1 MNRNMPG
8 IHTVA
13 KLLFPTFSRDI
24 SQLPKYEITA
34 LKLSR
39 KKLEHKKTHNLH
51 IKKASLKIL
60 PFEKLVYF
68 SLPSSKAQGKY
79 IVK

>member
-39 KKLEHKKTHNLH
+39 KKVEHKKTHDLH
-51 IKKASLKIL
+51 ITLAKTELLYTKNAGAWVTMD
-60 PFEKLVYF
+60 FT
-68 SLPSSKAQGKY
+68 
-79 IVK
+79 